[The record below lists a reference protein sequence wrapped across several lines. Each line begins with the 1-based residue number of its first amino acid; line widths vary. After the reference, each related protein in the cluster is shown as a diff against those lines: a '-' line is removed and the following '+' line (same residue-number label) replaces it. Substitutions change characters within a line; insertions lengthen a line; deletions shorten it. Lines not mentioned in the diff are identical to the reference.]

1 MSCKDVKALLLNHI
15 FSFKQLTAELF
26 MGIFYDVLTNHHQT
40 YQCRFSS
47 CIFMELAF
55 GLGFFGGGGLC
66 VMKAYLNCAR
76 CFVSFLLN
84 FTVPLLLANVLG
96 HINTVFTMCA
106 RGT

>member
-55 GLGFFGGGGLC
+55 GLGVLGGGGC
-66 VMKAYLNCAR
+66 V
-76 CFVSFLLN
+76 
-84 FTVPLLLANVLG
+84 
-96 HINTVFTMCA
+96 
-106 RGT
+106 